1 MLRKDAT
8 IMIVDDMKMMRAALR
23 KYLGTLGYSHFI
35 EAENGLD
42 AINKHTENQVD
53 FIFMDIV
60 MPVMA
65 GDEALQKIRDLD
77 PFVPITVLT
86 AVADQ
91 AILKLCE
98 RQEAVGYLLKPIT
111 AQDGPRR
118 LEKVL
123 DMVF

>member
-8 IMIVDDMKMMRAALR
+8 IMIVDDMKMIRTALR
-23 KYLGTLGYSHFI
+23 KYLASLGYTRFV

-60 MPVMA
+60 MPVMR
-65 GDEALQKIRDLD
+65 GDEALQKLRDMD
-77 PFVPITVLT
+77 PFVPIAVLT
-86 AVADQ
+86 SVADQ
-91 AILKLCE
+91 PILKLCE
-98 RQEAVGYLLKPIT
+98 RTEAVGYLLKPIT
-111 AQDGPRR
+111 AQDGPKR